1 MRAVADRFRIVVHVI
16 TTDEDNWL
24 LHYKP
29 GGEETAALELAL
41 SMSMAGGGGGGGS
54 GAGEA
59 GEEAHALAHPRQA
72 FLCYISPI
80 HYNAVA
86 PKR

>member
-29 GGEETAALELAL
+29 GGEEAAALELAL
-41 SMSMAGGGGGGGS
+41 SMSMAGG